1 MHEPETLSL
10 RFKANLGQQR
20 AQVGL
25 VVRSRDITGPVE
37 RLLPPLLLL
46 RVLVGA
52 AAVIAI
58 EADPVIVVAHDGR
71 DATLADQRDRLI
83 RSRAVADQVA
93 QVVDRI
99 RRFRVDRREHHF
111 GCDAVAVQITEDG
124 DAGGHLDASQLSS
137 GSTEVHAVF
146 AQGVFVPMWASG
158 CRVMTTSTSNPTTP
172 QTTNPTVSPKAWA
185 SRPMRSGPSM
195 SPNSLNEPATPI
207 VAPICP
213 CWARVLTNESVF
225 VQTVPMPIPARTATI
240 PRATPSMNG
249 TRMTLIPA
257 SPKPRRTVASAP

>member
-25 VVRSRDITGPVE
+25 VVRSRDITGPEE

-46 RVLVGA
+46 RVLLGA
-52 AAVIAI
+52 TALIAI
-58 EADPVIVVAHDGR
+58 EADPVIVVTHDGR

-99 RRFRVDRREHHF
+99 RRLDIDRGQDRF
-111 GCDAVAVQITEDG
+111 GGGTVAVQIAEDG

-146 AQGVFVPMWASG
+146 AHGVVGPMQVSG
-158 CRVMTTSTSNPTTP
+158 CHVMTTSTSNPTTP
-172 QTTNPTVSPKAWA
+172 QTTNPTVNPKAWA
-185 SRPMRSGPSM
+185 SRPM
-195 SPNSLNEPATPI
+195 
-207 VAPICP
+207 
-213 CWARVLTNESVF
+213 
-225 VQTVPMPIPARTATI
+225 
-240 PRATPSMNG
+240 
-249 TRMTLIPA
+249 
-257 SPKPRRTVASAP
+257 